1 MSFRPSVIVLPPDS
15 PLPLRTAAEELA
27 KASGVPIATRAH
39 ASNSPAGAVVLTLG
53 DELRRYPSAQAQ
65 LDAGGGA
72 TGEWELVHV
81 SSDGCLVIAGS
92 TPRNVCRA
100 ALGWI
105 AHPARETGR
114 LSRYRFTDR
123 FTMWDN
129 TMNQM
134 YRFSQGFDRAAHIR
148 ELARLG
154 LTGIE
159 VNRYPDPGGWHV
171 RNRRF
176 PQDPYPWYMSYAPA
190 LDAFV
195 ESALTAG
202 IFDPAELRTNRDDL
216 LGAVELAR
224 RHGLQPGFVCY
235 EPRGTSE
242 AIFDRYPELRGSRID
257 HPGRSLQ
264 PRYALDIA
272 NPRVLDHYAESLT
285 RLMADVPDLRYFVYW
300 TQDSGSGLPFA
311 CRLYPGPNG
320 SYLARSKSIEQINAE
335 FTGALVRAGRKINP
349 AFEVIMEIGH
359 EYIPEERARITAALP
374 EGVTLSHPIDF
385 DESAL
390 KDGHGAVVETYT
402 PEDRAVGVEPYLTVT
417 IAAGWD
423 PEPIIAMPS
432 PRQLAK
438 KFPRLDALKLRRHFA
453 MGGTFAPPWVPFSIN
468 QELYAELIREP
479 QVDLA
484 AFLRATAED
493 WCGGDNTSAQ
503 SLVTA
508 WNLGDDALESW
519 PKLNWYAAG
528 PGQTQARWLTRP
540 LVPDLTKL
548 TKPELAAWERAL
560 FTCTWDIARLN
571 VVFEGGIRMF
581 EDEQF
586 AAAVRA
592 YDAHTIPLLESAVAT
607 LDAAHRTEGR
617 AVIEDQRDRYRGFL
631 LRCRSDRNLF
641 AAQVA
646 INNLVLGQG
655 DAAAERARLR
665 AAILADIANTEA
677 WIHALRTART
687 NFFRITTEAETPFSH
702 KTPIADLELKL
713 AVTRAH
719 IDDEPG
725 PLLLELRETK
735 KKRLQFSAIP

>member
-1 MSFRPSVIVLPPDS
+1 ML
-15 PLPLRTAAEELA
+15 TAGEELA
-27 KASGVPIATRAH
+27 AAFGAIVTLRAH
-39 ASNSPAGAVVLTLG
+39 APHPPVGSVVLTLG
-53 DELRRYPSAQAQ
+53 DDLPCYPAADAILR
-65 LDAGGGA
+65 AGVGGE
-72 TGEWELVHV
+72 GEWELVHLLGEGV
-81 SSDGCLVIAGS
+81 LVIAGS
-92 TPRNVCRA
+92 TPRNVCHA

-105 AHPARETGR
+105 ANPARETGR

-129 TMNQM
+129 SMNQM
-134 YRFSQGFDRAAHIR
+134 YRFSLGFDRAAHIR

-159 VNRYPDPGGWHV
+159 INRYPDPGGWHL

-195 ESALTAG
+195 ESSLTAG
-202 IFDPAELRTNRDDL
+202 IFDPAELRGNLDDL
-216 LGAVELAR
+216 VAAARLAR
-224 RHGLQPGFVCY
+224 TFGLQPGFVCY

-242 AIFDRYPELRGSRID
+242 AVFDRHPELRGSRID

-285 RLMADVPDLRYFVYW
+285 RLMAVVPDLRYFVFW

-359 EYIPEERARITAALP
+359 EYIPEERTRITGALP
-374 EGVTLSHPIDF
+374 EGVTLSHPVDF
-385 DESAL
+385 DESVL
-390 KDGHGAVVETYT
+390 KDGHGAVIETYT
-402 PEDRAVGVEPYLTVT
+402 GEDRAVGVEPYATLT
-417 IAAGWD
+417 ISSGWD
-423 PEPIIAMPS
+423 PEPLLAIPS

-438 KFPRLDALKLRRHFA
+438 KFPRLDRLNLRRHFA
-453 MGGTFAPPWVPFSIN
+453 MGGTFAPPWIPFSIN
-468 QELYAELIREP
+468 QELYNELIRNP
-479 QVDLA
+479 NVDLPE
-484 AFLRATAED
+484 FLRATAEH
-493 WCGGDNTSAQ
+493 WCGGENVSSRA
-503 SLVTA
+503 LVEA
-508 WNLGDDALESW
+508 WQLGDDALESW

-560 FTCTWDIARLN
+560 FTCTWDIARVN

-586 AAAVRA
+586 TDAVRR
-592 YDAHTIPLLESAVAT
+592 YDAQTIPQLEAAINCLS
-607 LDAAHRTEGR
+607 AAHGAESR
-617 AVIEDQRDRYRGFL
+617 AVIEDQHDRYLGFL

-646 INNLVLGQG
+646 INNIVLDRGDLV
-655 DAAAERARLR
+655 AERVRLR
-665 AAILADIANTEA
+665 EAILADIANTEA
-677 WIHALRTART
+677 WIHALRTSRT
-687 NFFRITTEAETPFSH
+687 NFFRVTTNDETPFSH

-725 PLLLELRETK
+725 PELPELREVR